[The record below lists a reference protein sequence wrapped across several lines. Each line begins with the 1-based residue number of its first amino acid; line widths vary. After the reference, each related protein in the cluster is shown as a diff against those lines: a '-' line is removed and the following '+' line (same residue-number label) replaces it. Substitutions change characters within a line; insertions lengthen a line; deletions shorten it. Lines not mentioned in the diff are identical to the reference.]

1 MGFGMARNT
10 NVQRPISTHRDQLSP
25 MDLLALRTV
34 IFGDYAEGGLAV
46 AKTVRVRISTNVR
59 RIGNGTYQVRTTTS
73 KGGSTKTTTR
83 TVRAR

>member
-1 MGFGMARNT
+1 MTADEGARA
-10 NVQRPISTHRDQLSP
+10 SP
-25 MDLLALRTV
+25 VCMIIAASAV
-34 IFGDYAEGGLAV
+34 PYWKGGLAM
-46 AKTVRVRISTNVR
+46 AKTVRVRITTNVR